1 MMDTSALVAALDPDD
16 HQHHALSR
24 PHLVVDIRLPAI
36 VLAETFAQL
45 RRTFGQS
52 APTATAVVSPLAAVV
67 GQRSANHRLCC
78 RGSCCPR
85 RLLDLGGN
93 IHDALIAQV
102 CAEHDLPLVTLDG
115 RQHRLALALGARS
128 TYLLA

>member
-1 MMDTSALVAALDPDD
+1 MDTSALIAALVDD
-16 HQHHALSR
+16 HEHHAISR
-24 PHLVVDIRLPAI
+24 PYLSADLVLPAI
-36 VLAETFAQL
+36 VLAESFAHL

-52 APTATAVVSPLAAVV
+52 AATASVVLRPWTSRPDHVLPTTAAAVSRIFARAV
-67 GQRSANHRLCC
+67 E
-78 RGSCCPR
+78 
-85 RLLDLGGN
+85 LDLAGS

-102 CAEHDLPLVTLDG
+102 CADRHVPIITLDG